1 MKPASENS
9 IAVLPFRNMSSDRE
23 NEYFC
28 DGITEELINALTKV
42 EGLSVIARS
51 SAFAFKNQDID
62 PREVGNQL
70 GVAFILEGSVRKA
83 GSKVRVSVQLIKTSD
98 CFHLFSEVYDRE
110 LKDIFEV
117 QDDISNKI
125 VQEFTVKVGVP
136 KSKMNLVTSSTKNLE
151 AYELY
156 LKGRFNLS
164 KGSLEATKAAI
175 QYFEAALKKDK
186 DFVLPLAGLA
196 SCYTFLGGSGL
207 MEAGKAFEKAKK
219 FAGTSNMMDMG
230 LAETHLSLAKSYFWH
245 DWDFENTGI
254 SIKKA
259 IQLSPGTSSIHGFN
273 SLYLMASGKI
283 DEAFIEA
290 KLATKLDP
298 LSLSG
303 KFRLGELYYRSER
316 YIEANEV
323 FDEILAKNSF
333 FQQANIF
340 KAWCHLFLGDLDLAI
355 SIFKKIPITVDEHL
369 VFYGGLAFAYY
380 KNLQYDKV
388 FECLQSFN
396 SEVDRGNLHWLNF
409 NYTLIFRALEETEK
423 MYEYLEK
430 CLEMKDT
437 PLIFVNVDPLW
448 NEFRDDPQFAAL
460 LEKTFAPVKKDRVI
474 RLQTDTREIF
484 SINLAYLV
492 YVEAQENYSKI
503 VWTDNDEVKE
513 KLLRVT
519 LKKIEDQIVE
529 DDIVRCHRSYI
540 INTKVNF
547 TIRGNSNG
555 YCLESALVKHTIPI
569 SRSIGKEIVRKLK
582 E

>member
-1 MKPASENS
+1 MKQASENS
-9 IAVLPFRNMSSDRE
+9 IAVLPFRNMSSDKE

-83 GSKVRVSVQLIKTSD
+83 GSKVRVTAQLIKTSD

-125 VQEFTVKVGVP
+125 VQEFTDKVGIP
-136 KSKMNLVTSSTKNLE
+136 KSKKVLVTSSTENIE

-175 QYFEAALKKDK
+175 QYFEAALRKDK
-186 DFVLPLAGLA
+186 DFALPLAGLA

-207 MEAGKAFEKAKK
+207 MEAGKAFQRAKE
-219 FAGTSNMMDMG
+219 FASTSTLKDDG
-230 LAETHLSLAKSYFWH
+230 LAESHLSLAKSFFWH

-259 IQLSPGTSSIHGFN
+259 IQISPGTSSIHGFN
-273 SLYLMASGKI
+273 SLVLMARGKF

-290 KLATKLDP
+290 NLATKLDP

-316 YIEANEV
+316 FVEANEV
-323 FDEILAKNSF
+323 FDEILAKNPF
-333 FQQANIF
+333 FKQANIF

-380 KNLQYDKV
+380 KKLQYDKV
-388 FECLQSFN
+388 FKCLQTFN
-396 SEVDRGNLHWLNF
+396 SEVDKGNLHWLNF
-409 NYTLIFRALEETEK
+409 NYTLIFRALGETEK

-437 PLIFVNVDPLW
+437 PLIFINVDPLW

-460 LEKTFAPVKKDRVI
+460 LEKTFAPVKKDRMV
-474 RLQTDTREIF
+474 RLQTDTREVF
-484 SINLAYLV
+484 TINLENLV

-519 LKKIEDQIVE
+519 LKKIEDQVV
-529 DDIVRCHRSYI
+529 DDAIVRCHRSYI

-547 TIRGNSNG
+547 TILGNSNG
-555 YCLESALVKHTIPI
+555 YCLESDLVKHTIPI
-569 SRSIGKEIVRKLK
+569 SRSIGKEIVHKLK
-582 E
+582 K

>member
-1 MKPASENS
+1 MN
-9 IAVLPFRNMSSDRE
+9 
-23 NEYFC
+23 
-28 DGITEELINALTKV
+28 
-42 EGLSVIARS
+42 VIARS
-51 SAFAFKNQDID
+51 SAFTFKNQDID

-83 GSKVRVSVQLIKTSD
+83 GSKVRVSVQLIKTYDS
-98 CFHLFSEVYDRE
+98 FHLFSEVYDRE

-125 VQEFTVKVGVP
+125 VQEFSDKVGVP
-136 KSKMNLVTSSTKNLE
+136 KSKRVLVTSSTRNIE

-175 QYFEAALKKDK
+175 QYFETAIRKDK
-186 DFVLPLAGLA
+186 DFVLPFAGLA

-207 MEAGKAFEKAKK
+207 MEAGKAFEKAKE
-219 FAGTSNMMDMG
+219 FALTSNMMDND

-273 SLYLMASGKI
+273 SLFLMASGKFE
-283 DEAFIEA
+283 EAFIEA

-316 YIEANEV
+316 FVEANEV
-323 FDEILAKNSF
+323 FDEILAKNPF
-333 FQQANIF
+333 FKQANIF

-388 FECLQSFN
+388 FKCLQTFN
-396 SEVDRGNLHWLNF
+396 SEVDKGNLHWLNF
-409 NYTLIFRALEETEK
+409 NYTLIFRALGETEK

-460 LEKTFAPVKKDRVI
+460 LEKTFAPVQKDRMI
-474 RLQTDTREIF
+474 RLQTDTREVF
-484 SINLAYLV
+484 SINLENLV

-519 LKKIEDQIVE
+519 LKKIEDQVV
-529 DDIVRCHRSYI
+529 DDAIVRCHRSYI

-547 TIRGNSNG
+547 TILGNSNG
-555 YCLESALVKHTIPI
+555 YCLESDLLKHTIPI
-569 SRSIGKEIVRKLK
+569 SRSIGKEIVGKLK
-582 E
+582 K

>member
-9 IAVLPFRNMSSDRE
+9 IAVLPFRNISSDRE

-51 SAFAFKNQDID
+51 SAFAFKNQVID

-83 GSKVRVSVQLIKTSD
+83 GSKVRVSVQLIKTYDS
-98 CFHLFSEVYDRE
+98 FHLFSEVYDRE

-125 VQEFTVKVGVP
+125 VQEFSDKVGVP
-136 KSKMNLVTSSTKNLE
+136 KSKRVLVTSSTRNIE
-151 AYELY
+151 AYEIY

-175 QYFEAALKKDK
+175 QYFETAIRKDK
-186 DFVLPLAGLA
+186 DFVLPFAGLA

-207 MEAGKAFEKAKK
+207 MEAGKAFEKAKE
-219 FAGTSNMMDMG
+219 FALTSNMMDND

-273 SLYLMASGKI
+273 SLFLMA
-283 DEAFIEA
+283 
-290 KLATKLDP
+290 DP

-316 YIEANEV
+316 FVEANEV
-323 FDEILAKNSF
+323 FDEILAKNPF
-333 FQQANIF
+333 FKQANIF

-388 FECLQSFN
+388 FKCLQTFN
-396 SEVDRGNLHWLNF
+396 SEVDKGNLHWLNF
-409 NYTLIFRALEETEK
+409 NYTLIFRALGETEK

-437 PLIFVNVDPLW
+437 PLIFINVDPLW

-460 LEKTFAPVKKDRVI
+460 LEKTFAPVKKDRMV
-474 RLQTDTREIF
+474 RLQTDTREVF
-484 SINLAYLV
+484 SINLENLV

-519 LKKIEDQIVE
+519 LKKIEDQVV
-529 DDIVRCHRSYI
+529 DDAIVRCHRSYI

-547 TIRGNSNG
+547 TILGNSNG
-555 YCLESALVKHTIPI
+555 YCLESDLLKHTIPI
-569 SRSIGKEIVRKLK
+569 SRSIGKEIVGKLK
-582 E
+582 K